1 MSMVFDVTMSQVDR
15 LNDRPTLPG
24 SAAMSDSALAN
35 RVVVMLPIRL
45 RRSATSMKRAGSI
58 CPINPLFHRA
68 SASTPRTP
76 PVSRQMNVV
85 RAANSKQTAPV
96 KAG

>member
-1 MSMVFDVTMSQVDR
+1 MVFDVTVSQVDR
-15 LNDRPTLPG
+15 LNDRPTLAG

-35 RVVVMLPIRL
+35 RVVMLPIRL

-68 SASTPRTP
+68 SASTQRTP

-85 RAANSKQTAPV
+85 RAANSKRTAPV